1 MKKTKLIIHPLI
13 TKQHIKSV
21 MNKNTFKNLLVV
33 ALVALMPFVS
43 VAQRKA
49 NWQNLDLKLDSTFGI
64 STERAYKELLKGKK
78 STPVIVAVLDGGV
91 DLNHED
97 LKRVIWSNKK
107 EIAGNG
113 IDDDKNGYID
123 DVNGWNFLGGKDGKS
138 VEFETLELTRL
149 VRRDN
154 ARFAGL
160 TSETVAAKDKNDYD
174 VFITNRA
181 ELEKRLITAKSNVQG
196 IAGFKYVLEQLV
208 KKMGVTNPTV
218 ADFEK
223 FKPEGQQ
230 EERMKATLLDI
241 LKEMDFKTFY
251 EGQIVAG
258 YKQYTE
264 QVKYNL
270 NLDYNP
276 RDIVGDDP
284 NNSKERFYGNNDIKG
299 PDALHGSHVSGIIGA
314 DRTNDLGIKGVADNV
329 MIMGVRNTPNGDE
342 RDKDVA
348 NAIRYAADNGAK
360 VLNMSFGKAYSWDK
374 AVVDEAVKYAV
385 SKDVLLV
392 QAAGND
398 NANIDV
404 EPNFPSRKY
413 LDGKIA
419 TSYIVVGASNYKDD
433 ESLKAEFSNYGKTA
447 VDVFAPGVRI
457 NSTVPDNNKYAE
469 EDGTSMAA
477 PVVTG
482 LAALIR
488 SYYPKLTAVQ
498 VKEIILKSVVKVN
511 HNVNMMKGA
520 ETVSVPFSDL
530 SVTGG
535 IVNTYNALK
544 LAATYK

>member
-1 MKKTKLIIHPLI
+1 
-13 TKQHIKSV
+13 
-21 MNKNTFKNLLVV
+21 MNKFFLKNLLVV
-33 ALVALMPFVS
+33 ALVALLPFLS
-43 VAQRKA
+43 LAQRKA

-64 STERAYKELLKGKK
+64 STEKAYKELLKGKK

-138 VEFETLELTRL
+138 VEFEALELTRL

-154 ARFAGL
+154 ARFAGV

-398 NANIDV
+398 NADIDV

-419 TSYIVVGASNYKDD
+419 TSYIVVGASDYKDD
-433 ESLKAEFSNYGKTA
+433 ETLKASFSNYGKTA

-511 HNVNMMKGA
+511 HNVKMMKGA

-530 SVTGG
+530 SVAGG